1 MFLVAFSMEEM
12 DSCIGIISSS
22 MHAWLSTNGQTSL
35 LKYISINMSFNF
47 VSGKHSKL
55 CSEGRGGKG

>member
-1 MFLVAFSMEEM
+1 MEEM

>member
-1 MFLVAFSMEEM
+1 MVLVAFSMEEM
-12 DSCIGIISSS
+12 GSCIVIISFSI
-22 MHAWLSTNGQTSL
+22 HACYQQMGKQTY
-35 LKYISINMSFNF
+35 KYISINMSFNL